1 MRFLTGVN
9 LLCFYAGKLH
19 QAGTSVFM
27 LWRDATEKEERGEI
41 ARQKVAEGEA
51 GRGEGPKEK
60 QKEVS
65 SQLRKINPSRQ
76 LIQRPPTPT
85 AVPGPAKHEESYSR
99 PMQPCCGYFL
109 SMSTH
114 GREVNHST
122 NRFERPILCLDNYHP
137 KPRGFQ
143 DHIAPQTELCLT
155 RGRVRGAPSRQATMA
170 YANIRNRRKWSP
182 V

>member
-1 MRFLTGVN
+1 MVQYVLSRELTSQFTHWPVPLWGSLIEDNQGIFTSRAMRFLTGVN
-9 LLCFYAGKLH
+9 LLCFNAGKLH

-65 SQLRKINPSRQ
+65 SQFSKITATRQ

-85 AVPGPAKHEESYSR
+85 AVPGTSKTRRIVFPTNAALLWLL
-99 PMQPCCGYFL
+99 PIN
-109 SMSTH
+109 
-114 GREVNHST
+114 VNPW
-122 NRFERPILCLDNYHP
+122 ERG
-137 KPRGFQ
+137 KPFYQ
-143 DHIAPQTELCLT
+143 Q
-155 RGRVRGAPSRQATMA
+155 V
-170 YANIRNRRKWSP
+170 
-182 V
+182 